1 MNLELLESFGQN
13 YPEEADGTLDC
24 ISMALTCTFNRWG
37 TLLAVGCN
45 DGRIVI
51 WDFLTRG
58 IAKIISAHIHPVCSL
73 CWSRDGHKLVSAST
87 DNMVSL
93 WDVLSGDCDQRFRFP
108 SPILKV
114 QFHPRDQNR
123 VLVCP
128 MKSAPVMLSLS
139 DSSHVVLPVD
149 DDSDLNV
156 VASFDRRGEYIY
168 TGNAKGKILVLK
180 TNSQD
185 LVASFRVTTGTSN
198 TTAIKS
204 IEFARKGSCFLINTA
219 DRIIRV
225 YDGREI
231 LTCGR
236 DGEPEPMQKLQD
248 LVNRTPWKKC
258 CFSGDGEYIVAGSAR
273 QHALYI
279 WEKSIGNL
287 VKILHGTRGEL
298 LLDVAWHPV
307 RPIIASISSGVV
319 SIWAQN
325 QVENWSAFAPDF
337 KELDENVEYE
347 ERESEFDIEDEDK
360 SEPEQTGG
368 DAAED
373 EEVDVTSVDPIAAFC
388 SSDEELEDTK
398 ALLYLPIAPEVEDP
412 EENPYGPPPDAVQT
426 SVTEEG
432 TNTEKKRQASSD
444 GVQPPKKKPK
454 TTTIELQGVPNDEVH
469 PLLGVK
475 GDSKSKK
482 KQSGRPKGAKGKER
496 DSPFKPKTCKGD
508 RGLPMEAAMKGKAP
522 SELPQEAVP
531 SQISCNHS
539 SYVRHTWAF
548 TGPPMDSILD
558 ILQIQHLFNRD
569 MGMSHS
575 ELSDNSV
582 ALLSSNNNGRRQLF
596 CEYLIN
602 VSLLQSTHVNHVLD
616 FCVMRRK
623 EKKLLLFLYFFFVS
637 PYFISF

>member
-1 MNLELLESFGQN
+1 Q
-13 YPEEADGTLDC
+13 EADGTLDC

-87 DNMVSL
+87 DNIVSQ

-114 QFHPRDQNR
+114 QYHPRDQNR

-128 MKSAPVMLSLS
+128 MKSAPVMLTLS
-139 DSSHVVLPVD
+139 DSKHVVLPVD

-180 TNSQD
+180 TDTQD

-360 SEPEQTGG
+360 SEPEQTGA

-388 SSDEELEDTK
+388 SRVLGCWERSDPKGFGVWERSYPEGFG
-398 ALLYLPIAPEVEDP
+398 ALGDLIP
-412 EENPYGPPPDAVQT
+412 
-426 SVTEEG
+426 
-432 TNTEKKRQASSD
+432 
-444 GVQPPKKKPK
+444 GVLGDIQS
-454 TTTIELQGVPNDEVH
+454 QGFWDLGEVH

-475 GDSKSKK
+475 GDGKSKK
-482 KQSGRPKGAKGKER
+482 KQAGRPKGSKGKDK
-496 DSPFKPKTCKGD
+496 DSPFKPKLYKGD
-508 RGLPMEAAMKGKAP
+508 RGSLPLEGAAKGKVQA
-522 SELPQEAVP
+522 ELGQPL
-531 SQISCNHS
+531 
-539 SYVRHTWAF
+539 T
-548 TGPPMDSILD
+548 
-558 ILQIQHLFNRD
+558 
-569 MGMSHS
+569 
-575 ELSDNSV
+575 
-582 ALLSSNNNGRRQLF
+582 
-596 CEYLIN
+596 
-602 VSLLQSTHVNHVLD
+602 
-616 FCVMRRK
+616 
-623 EKKLLLFLYFFFVS
+623 
-637 PYFISF
+637 

>member
-87 DNMVSL
+87 DNIVSQ

-114 QFHPRDQNR
+114 QYHPRDQNK

-128 MKSAPVMLSLS
+128 MKSAPVMLTLS
-139 DSSHVVLPVD
+139 DSRHVVLPVD

-180 TNSQD
+180 TDSQD

-360 SEPEQTGG
+360 SEPEQTGA

-388 SSDEELEDTK
+388 SSDEELEDSK

-426 SVTEEG
+426 SLIDEG
-432 TNTEKKRQASSD
+432 ASSEKKRQASAD
-444 GVQPPKKKPK
+444 GSQPPKKKPK
-454 TTTIELQGVPNDEVH
+454 TTNIELQGVPNDEVH

-475 GDSKSKK
+475 GDGKSKK
-482 KQSGRPKGAKGKER
+482 KQAGRPKGSKGKEK
-496 DSPFKPKTCKGD
+496 DSPFKPKLYKGD
-508 RGLPMEAAMKGKAP
+508 RGLPLEGSAKGKVQA
-522 SELPQEAVP
+522 
-531 SQISCNHS
+531 
-539 SYVRHTWAF
+539 
-548 TGPPMDSILD
+548 
-558 ILQIQHLFNRD
+558 
-569 MGMSHS
+569 
-575 ELSDNSV
+575 ELSQPLTGKDTMKRCLACFV
-582 ALLSSNNNGRRQLF
+582 ALL
-596 CEYLIN
+596 C
-602 VSLLQSTHVNHVLD
+602 TT
-616 FCVMRRK
+616 
-623 EKKLLLFLYFFFVS
+623 
-637 PYFISF
+637 